1 MCGFLGGCVWLC
13 LCLSECVCLWLSM
26 CVCMCGGLD
35 KFHVK
40 GSRSLPRVASKLYVI
55 KDPYPSN
62 IFRKYKMDITPK
74 ICMAAPK
81 I

>member
-1 MCGFLGGCVWLC
+1 MWLC

-62 IFRKYKMDITPK
+62 IFRRYKRDITMLLQKFACWLPK
-74 ICMAAPK
+74 SRIST
-81 I
+81 